1 MKPGKDQTRLR
12 TEPTKPVPYRNGRIF
27 FFLDALSTYRRSGNF
42 RVIKFSCFK
51 FSRKNIF
58 VVQDT
63 HENFLTVLRSQVQRS
78 GTKLRTLRV
87 RTACM
92 LRSWLQ
98 CSCWRTTS
106 VHKGTE

>member
-63 HENFLTVLRSQVQRS
+63 HENFLTGSTFPGS
-78 GTKLRTLRV
+78 
-87 RTACM
+87 AI
-92 LRSWLQ
+92 WNE
-98 CSCWRTTS
+98 TTHAKS
-106 VHKGTE
+106 TNSLHAAFVATMQLLANY